1 MLSPSPR
8 PIPRGILRGNAPRA
22 RWVPCACQR
31 NFCQLSH
38 SVLARCL
45 FSVRS
50 TRVDLWLLH
59 TIAPGKDAV
68 RTRGQSLGFDALND
82 GLHRP
87 SMLRYMKKSFI
98 EDRPAT
104 ATRAKQ
110 TATRLF
116 SRRGTGKRV
125 ASRETRQAGWALTCA
140 AWYRLY
146 PDLPRPHSVR
156 RARRWHQPRR

>member
-1 MLSPSPR
+1 M
-8 PIPRGILRGNAPRA
+8 
-22 RWVPCACQR
+22 
-31 NFCQLSH
+31 
-38 SVLARCL
+38 
-45 FSVRS
+45 RS

-104 ATRAKQ
+104 VAHVCLAEEELERGLRAEKHGKQ
-110 TATRLF
+110 DGR
-116 SRRGTGKRV
+116 
-125 ASRETRQAGWALTCA
+125 
-140 AWYRLY
+140 
-146 PDLPRPHSVR
+146 
-156 RARRWHQPRR
+156 